1 VEDEADSMRRPRIE
15 NVSFSNMFRCHRESE
30 VKVKAR
36 LLACAVAGL
45 ACAFPVAAG
54 AQGAQP
60 FSSGPPV
67 YGGGPRNA
75 VPLDQITANV
85 RAAGLEPLSRP
96 VLRGTVYYMR
106 AVNRARAEMR
116 VAIDARSGRVLSATR
131 VGSEP
136 PALPVDGEPAPAP
149 APRYEP
155 HTSSRGYSEAAPSP
169 PADVPSGGQSPP
181 PGRVPNYG
189 VTSPAK
195 RLAAQ
200 PPRPRSSRP
209 GESGDVTGTVPAA
222 PAAKPESPPS
232 PPGAPSPVPAKPVM
246 VPIAPL
252 E

>member
-15 NVSFSNMFRCHRESE
+15 NVSFSNMFGRHRESE

-136 PALPVDGEPAPAP
+136 PALPVAGEPAPAP

-155 HTSSRGYSEAAPSP
+155 YTSTRGYSEAAPLP
-169 PADVPSGGQSPP
+169 PAEVPGGAQPAP
-181 PGRVPNYG
+181 PGRAPNFG

-200 PPRPRSSRP
+200 PPVPRSRPAEP
-209 GESGDVTGTVPAA
+209 GEVTGSVPEA
-222 PAAKPESPPS
+222 PAAKPESAPR
-232 PPGAPSPVPAKPVM
+232 APSPVPAKPAM

>member
-1 VEDEADSMRRPRIE
+1 
-15 NVSFSNMFRCHRESE
+15 
-30 VKVKAR
+30 VKAR

-45 ACAFPVAAG
+45 ACAFPATAG
-54 AQGAQP
+54 AQVPGADAGRPYGAQP

-67 YGGGPRNA
+67 YPGGARYA

-96 VLRGTVYYMR
+96 VLRGAVYYLR

-136 PALPVDGEPAPAP
+136 PAPAAAGEPAPAP

-155 HTSSRGYSEAAPSP
+155 YTGSRGYSESAPLP
-169 PADVPSGGQSPP
+169 PGDVPAGGQPTP
-181 PGRVPNYG
+181 PGRAPNYG

-200 PPRPRSSRP
+200 PPIPRTRP
-209 GESGDVTGTVPAA
+209 GDSGEVTGSVPEA
-222 PAAKPESPPS
+222 PAAKPES
-232 PPGAPSPVPAKPVM
+232 APLAPTPAPAKPAM

>member
-1 VEDEADSMRRPRIE
+1 M
-15 NVSFSNMFRCHRESE
+15 
-30 VKVKAR
+30 KAR
-36 LLACAVAGL
+36 LLAGAVASL

-54 AQGAQP
+54 AQVSGAQP
-60 FSSGPPV
+60 FASGPPS
-67 YGGGPRNA
+67 YAGGARYALTPEQIA
-75 VPLDQITANV
+75 VNV

-96 VLRGTVYYMR
+96 VLRGAVYYMR

-131 VGSEP
+131 VANEP
-136 PALPVDGEPAPAP
+136 PAPPAAGEPAPAAAAAP

-222 PAAKPESPPS
+222 PPAKPESPPS

>member
-1 VEDEADSMRRPRIE
+1 
-15 NVSFSNMFRCHRESE
+15 
-30 VKVKAR
+30 VKAR
-36 LLACAVAGL
+36 LLAGAVASL

-54 AQGAQP
+54 AQVSGAQP
-60 FSSGPPV
+60 FASGPPS
-67 YGGGPRNA
+67 YAGGAGYALTPE
-75 VPLDQITANV
+75 QIAANV

-96 VLRGTVYYMR
+96 VLRGAVYYMR

-131 VGSEP
+131 VAYEP
-136 PALPVDGEPAPAP
+136 PAPPAAGEPASAPAP

-155 HTSSRGYSEAAPSP
+155 HTSSRGYSEAAPLP
-169 PADVPSGGQSPP
+169 PADVPSGSQSPP

-232 PPGAPSPVPAKPVM
+232 APSPVRAKPVM